1 MSTLLGESKTEAQIR
16 EKMEGKRENTG
27 KSGVSQE
34 TVKSM
39 KGTYYVLTQDI
50 HDKLLENYNIAG
62 RVKNR
67 RLRDLELVRMAAM
80 RGYLAPEVVPFPYN
94 QLNQFHILEI
104 TPLTE
109 RKPLHLCPHCWE
121 SQKQKHKY
129 EKRWKERER
138 TPERVESFHPMVKPK
153 RNRLLPLLRFSLVQD
168 SELNTLLV
176 EKI

>member
-1 MSTLLGESKTEAQIR
+1 MERTTPRCLNSERMEAHLRVIR
-16 EKMEGKRENTG
+16 N
-27 KSGVSQE
+27 E
-34 TVKSM
+34 T
-39 KGTYYVLTQDI
+39 Q
-50 HDKLLENYNIAG
+50 
-62 RVKNR
+62 NR
-67 RLRDLELVRMAAM
+67 RLRDLELVKMAAM

-138 TPERVESFHPMVKPK
+138 TPERVESVKK
-153 RNRLLPLLRFSLVQD
+153 R
-168 SELNTLLV
+168 LNL
-176 EKI
+176 